1 VARYIGHRRKRHGA
15 AGQGRARLRGTARL
29 AKAALASAVPPLML
43 KTDDNP
49 GRAPIEVPTRCE
61 MARSRN
67 ALDLSRAPTRD

>member
-1 VARYIGHRRKRHGA
+1 
-15 AGQGRARLRGTARL
+15 
-29 AKAALASAVPPLML
+29 ML